1 VILDEM
7 DIDGH
12 PHHYRWQMVL
22 PSDLHGQVTIDGTD
36 AIITDP
42 ETGNFVLVRPVA
54 SSAGFTAKYEETEW
68 ARGVI
73 AFETTCPSWEFAVML
88 MAFRKGEEVP
98 AGTDVPR
105 LEKTMKEMAG
115 ALVPDKRS
123 VVRAIE
129 DQRKKIERE
138 LDGFAL
144 EELGQ
149 PFAVVI
155 PEGSV
160 PRARGIVGEAYA
172 FNGEES
178 MTVPA
183 GLPPFDD
190 VTPFTVAFWARSR
203 GGTPQG
209 TLYNNNGNRGLC
221 LAVFQGRAL
230 KVSVDGNWYWA
241 KPRQMLEGWC
251 HLVCTYDGSRLAFYQ
266 NGALVK
272 DADRTGSMGPSRG
285 GTVIGD
291 AFKGWVDGLRVY
303 PRALSA
309 DEVAKLHSYQRYLSQ

>member
-1 VILDEM
+1 
-7 DIDGH
+7 
-12 PHHYRWQMVL
+12 
-22 PSDLHGQVTIDGTD
+22 
-36 AIITDP
+36 
-42 ETGNFVLVRPVA
+42 
-54 SSAGFTAKYEETEW
+54 
-68 ARGVI
+68 
-73 AFETTCPSWEFAVML
+73 
-88 MAFRKGEEVP
+88 
-98 AGTDVPR
+98 
-105 LEKTMKEMAG
+105 MKEMAA
-115 ALVPDKRS
+115 ALVPEKQR
-123 VVRAIE
+123 VARVIE
-129 DQRKKIERE
+129 DQRKRIERE

-144 EELGQ
+144 ADLGE
-149 PFAVVI
+149 PLAVVI

-160 PRARGIVGEAYA
+160 QRARGIVGQAYA

-178 MTVPA
+178 ITVPE

-209 TLYNNNGNRGLC
+209 TLYNSNGNRGLC